1 MCELTRLFLIYFFL
15 FCQEAAPPGA
25 EEDEVAAIN
34 KAGAPVLPPCS
45 SGRRRLRGRLQVG
58 NCIRRCQRQGNAG
71 KLFLLTVVFVVKAT
85 ILNIIKD
92 HIPALLTFV

>member
-1 MCELTRLFLIYFFL
+1 MFLIYFFI
-15 FCQEAAPPGA
+15 FYQEAAPPGA
-25 EEDEVAAIN
+25 EEDEVAEIN
-34 KAGAPVLPPCS
+34 KAGAAVPPPCS

-71 KLFLLTVVFVVKAT
+71 ELFFLTVVFVVKAT

-92 HIPALLTFV
+92 HILTLLTFV